1 MSKLPFVLLATMG
14 LRGGEQGRQGRGGRK
29 QKELLRR
36 EAQLGRGGRFWGRR
50 LWRAGDMEKERVNE
64 ETI

>member
-36 EAQLGRGGRFWGRR
+36 EAQPGRGGRFWGEDCGEQGI
-50 LWRAGDMEKERVNE
+50 WRKRG
-64 ETI
+64 